1 MLVKV
6 TVALV
11 FEPAWALTLD
21 GDTDIEKS
29 PTCTLTVVDLVN
41 VPFDAEKETV
51 YGPATEEMNAQNDEP
66 EVAVGERVMLD
77 GLQDTDNPDD
87 GFTVLV
93 IVRVPLNPEVPA
105 KVRVVFPEEPELNAT
120 VAGFAAI
127 VKS

>member
-51 YGPATEEMNAQNDEP
+51 YGPMVEEMSVQSDEL
-66 EVAVGERVMLD
+66 EVVVGERVTLE

-93 IVRVPLNPEVPA
+93 MVRVPWNPEVPA
-105 KVRVVFPEEPELNAT
+105 KVRVVFP
-120 VAGFAAI
+120 
-127 VKS
+127 KSRS